1 MSSQVAS
8 TAASQSSDGDSG
20 LSALLD
26 QELQSDL
33 SDASPSHASV
43 VPDANDKYGTGQP
56 EA

>member
-26 QELQSDL
+26 QELQSDP
-33 SDASPSHASV
+33 SDASPVHTSV
-43 VPDANDKYGTGQP
+43 VPDDNDKYGTGQP